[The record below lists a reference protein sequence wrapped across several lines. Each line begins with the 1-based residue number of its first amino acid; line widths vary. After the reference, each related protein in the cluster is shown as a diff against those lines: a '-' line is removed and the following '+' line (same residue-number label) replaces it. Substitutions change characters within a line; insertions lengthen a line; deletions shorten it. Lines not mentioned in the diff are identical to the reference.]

1 MLGLALGSF
10 LMNSWKY
17 LAVNTF
23 EKTVQLKGKE
33 KFFQDFSL
41 ISVASGMIAKEPSS
55 LERRADLHW
64 NLQSSQFQGISADK
78 AEDFVVCA
86 NTEEKWAWKFLS
98 WFLVFP

>member
-41 ISVASGMIAKEPSS
+41 ISVASG
-55 LERRADLHW
+55 L
-64 NLQSSQFQGISADK
+64 
-78 AEDFVVCA
+78 
-86 NTEEKWAWKFLS
+86 
-98 WFLVFP
+98 